1 MKKYVLRVENPE
13 TVMRWI
19 VAETVSHGTL
29 RNAYYDFV
37 GSLVDALKLCMRE
50 PADITLHSYADLAAT
65 KLHLLDP
72 AVSYLNLDSQ
82 DSYGIPLGVSRQFD
96 FMTGTQIGITSRP
109 GWEDLPRQID
119 AIERPDNKKLGIVED
134 DIFTG
139 GTLKHMIAFLSE
151 RDINI
156 ETIVSGVSSTKTIN
170 GIPVHSALYIE
181 PEQLLEL
188 TDPRDYIFGAL
199 NGGLVVTH
207 MQQKTRVPY
216 CAPFTD
222 VGQRSSISVSKTKVF
237 SQMVA
242 EANIT
247 LHSTLQTLNIPAK
260 MLYPERVLEAIHMNE
275 IFSVGDLL
283 KRIAHG

>member
-1 MKKYVLRVENPE
+1 
-13 TVMRWI
+13 MRWI
-19 VAETVSHGTL
+19 VADTVSRATL
-29 RNAYYDFV
+29 QSAYDDFV

-50 PADITLHSYADLAAT
+50 PADVTLHSYADLAAT
-65 KLHLLDP
+65 KLNLLDP

-96 FMTGTQIGITSRP
+96 FMPGTQIGITSRP
-109 GWEDLPRQID
+109 GWDDLSRQVD
-119 AIERPDNKKLGIVED
+119 AIARTDNKKFGIVED

-151 RDINI
+151 REINI

-188 TDPRDYIFGAL
+188 TDPRDYIFGAQ

-222 VGQRSSISVSKTKVF
+222 IGQRSSISVSKTTVF
-237 SQMVA
+237 SQMIA
-242 EANIT
+242 EANRT
-247 LHSTLQTLNIPAK
+247 LHSKLQTLDIPARI
-260 MLYPERVLEAIHMNE
+260 LYPDRILEAINMSGA
-275 IFSVGDLL
+275 FSIGDLL
-283 KRIAHG
+283 KKVSH

>member
-19 VAETVSHGTL
+19 VAETVSPVTL
-29 RNAYYDFV
+29 QSAYYDFV

-50 PADITLHSYADLAAT
+50 PADIALHSYADLAAT

-109 GWEDLPRQID
+109 GWDDLFRQVD
-119 AIERPDNKKLGIVED
+119 AIARTDNKKFGIVED

-151 RDINI
+151 REINI

-188 TDPRDYIFGAL
+188 TDPRDYIFGAQ

-207 MQQKTRVPY
+207 LQQKTRVPY

-222 VGQRSSISVSKTKVF
+222 IGQRSSISVSKTTVF
-237 SQMVA
+237 SQMIA
-242 EANIT
+242 EANRT
-247 LHSTLQTLNIPAK
+247 LHSKLQTLDIPARI
-260 MLYPERVLEAIHMNE
+260 LYPDRILEAIDMSGA
-275 IFSVGDLL
+275 FSIGDLL
-283 KRIAHG
+283 KKVLH